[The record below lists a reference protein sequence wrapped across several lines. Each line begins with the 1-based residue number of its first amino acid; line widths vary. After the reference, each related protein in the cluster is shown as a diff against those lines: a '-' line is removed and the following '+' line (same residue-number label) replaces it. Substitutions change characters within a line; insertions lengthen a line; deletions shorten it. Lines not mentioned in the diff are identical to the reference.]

1 MNETLQV
8 VLWVIFPYVMLV
20 SFVGGHIW
28 RYRYDKFGW
37 TSRSSQLHESRL
49 LRWAS
54 PMFHFGILVVL
65 FGHFVG
71 LVIPASFTQRLGISD
86 DAYHTVAIT
95 SGWIAG
101 TATVVG
107 LTLLIYRR
115 RTTGAIM
122 YSTTPMD
129 KFMYLV
135 FGAVVV
141 LGMASLVGTTLDLNN
156 HYDYRG
162 GVSVWFRSLFVL
174 SPESSLMAQAPV
186 MMQLHALV
194 GFSLIGL
201 WPFTRLVHVFSVP
214 VWYVFRPYVVF
225 RRRTERGIGA
235 VPVRRGW
242 ESVEDSPALIKG
254 RSRSR

>member
-1 MNETLQV
+1 MNEALELAV
-8 VLWVIFPYVMLV
+8 WVIFPYVMLA

-54 PMFHFGILVVL
+54 PMFHFGILIVL

-71 LVIPASFTQRLGISD
+71 LVIPASVTHALGIGG
-86 DAYHTVAIT
+86 DAYHAVAVT
-95 SGWIAG
+95 SGWVAG

-115 RTTGAIM
+115 RTTGAVL

-135 FGAVVV
+135 FGGVVL
-141 LGMASLVGTTLDLNN
+141 LGMASLVGTTLDLNH
-156 HYDYRG
+156 HYDYRE
-162 GVSVWFRSLFVL
+162 GVSVWFRSLFML
-174 SPESSLMAQAPV
+174 SPESALMFEAPL
-186 MMQLHALV
+186 MMQLHAIA
-194 GFSLIGL
+194 GFFLIGL
-201 WPFTRLVHVFSVP
+201 WPYTRLVHVFSVP

-225 RRRTERGIGA
+225 RSRRTRSIGA

-254 RSRSR
+254 RSRKP